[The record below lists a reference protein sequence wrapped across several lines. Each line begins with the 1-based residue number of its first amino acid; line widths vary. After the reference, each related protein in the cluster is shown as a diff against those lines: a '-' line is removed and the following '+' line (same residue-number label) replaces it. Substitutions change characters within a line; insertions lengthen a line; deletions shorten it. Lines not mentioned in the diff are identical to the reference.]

1 MSESSRRKFLRS
13 IGLGLGTAG
22 MAGPASLL
30 SKARSLAPIGSG
42 AGNSLADIGNGRVP
56 EEHRPTPADPSLEG
70 GLGPQG
76 GGPRPAGRSAQP
88 VIDFR
93 YSPLS
98 WQTAYC
104 FPDDHYKSLAGEHGD
119 LRYGHPGQ
127 GAGID
132 YFPEVVEFSLLGME
146 KNEVSGQRVEGPGV
160 PIIHTRIDRPEAF
173 LELTT
178 FATQRAGEGRVDNVI
193 VEVAPRTSHT
203 LQAVPVMVLSTKREV
218 KRQASAGIT
227 LLRLDKDEGPPFLL
241 ADVPLSLHEDGAVY
255 QSYLLQAGVATE
267 GKPSRCFLRF
277 PQEGQE
283 IDKLREGL
291 ETPDR
296 LLAEAREYWQNWK
309 PFEGKVSW
317 QLPGRH
323 GEFLVACARNLQQA
337 REEKGGKI
345 TFQVGPTV
353 YRGLWGV
360 DGNFILEAARY
371 LGYDNEAQQG
381 LEATW
386 KHQEA
391 DGGVFAGGGREHWK
405 DTGIAMFTLARQ
417 AELSQDWS
425 YFREMQ
431 PNVLRA
437 VNFLMSLR
445 DKARSDGSINGH
457 YGLLAPGFGDGGLGG
472 IRSEFTNTLWV
483 LAGLKAITE
492 ATERQG
498 LPALGGA
505 KQFYEELRAAFSA
518 AARQEMRRYPEGF
531 DYLPMLAKGD
541 PAWAGADEWD
551 RPRPQTA
558 QWALSHAIYPGLVFE
573 KDDAIVKGHIQLMQA
588 CTQEDIPAETGW
600 LPHGGVWNYN
610 AGFVAHV
617 YLWAGLPD
625 WAGLTF
631 TGFLNHATQLYCWRE
646 EQPIRGS
653 LTADYVGDMPH
664 NWASAEC
671 ILYLRHMLALEDGL
685 ALRLLTGVGEFELSQ
700 GEPLS
705 IAQSPTR
712 FGRLDMNLEPLD
724 RHQGW
729 RLKFQRG
736 SGLTPANVLLPE
748 ILASRFRF
756 AEIKGAQARVE
767 GNSVFVTPSA
777 AAWEAVWKI

>member
-1 MSESSRRKFLRS
+1 MEKSR
-13 IGLGLGTAG
+13 
-22 MAGPASLL
+22 GPEG
-30 SKARSLAPIGSG
+30 RGS
-42 AGNSLADIGNGRVP
+42 
-56 EEHRPTPADPSLEG
+56 TPSDPSPKG

-76 GGPRPAGRSAQP
+76 EGLRPAGRSAP
-88 VIDFR
+88 AIDFR

-104 FPDDHYKSLAGEHGD
+104 FPDDHHKSLIGEHGE

-127 GAGID
+127 GAGIN

-146 KNEVSGQRVEGPGV
+146 ANEVREQRLEGPGV

-193 VEVAPRTSHT
+193 LEVQPRTLHAR
-203 LQAVPVMVLSTKREV
+203 QAVPVVLVRTKGEI
-218 KRQASAGIT
+218 KLQESAGIT
-227 LLRLDKDEGPPFLL
+227 LLRLDNDAGPPFLVV
-241 ADVPLSLHEDGAVY
+241 DVPLSLHEDGVVFR
-255 QSYLLQAGVATE
+255 SYLLKAGIATE
-267 GKPSRCFLRF
+267 GKPYRCFFRF

-283 IDKLREGL
+283 IDKLKEGL

-296 LLAEAREYWQNWK
+296 LLAEAREHWQNWK
-309 PFEGKVSW
+309 PFEGKIHW
-317 QLPGRH
+317 QLPRRH
-323 GEFLVACARNLQQA
+323 DEFLVACARNLQQA

-353 YRGLWGV
+353 YRGLWVV

-371 LGYDNEAQQG
+371 LGYDKEAQQG

-386 KHQEA
+386 KYQEA

-405 DTGIAMFTLARQ
+405 DTGIAMFTLVRQ

-425 YFREMQ
+425 YFREMR

-437 VNFLMSLR
+437 VKFLVSLR
-445 DKARSDGSINGH
+445 DKARSDGSMNGH
-457 YGLLAPGFGDGGLGG
+457 YDLLAPGFGDGGLGG
-472 IRSEFTNTLWV
+472 VRSEFTNTLWV
-483 LAGLKAITE
+483 LAGLKAVTE
-492 ATERQG
+492 ATDRFD
-498 LPALGGA
+498 LPDLGGA
-505 KQFYEELRAAFSA
+505 KQFYNELRASFFA
-518 AARQEMRRYPEGF
+518 ATRQEMRRHPEGF
-531 DYLPMLAKGD
+531 EYLPMLVKGD
-541 PAWAGADEWD
+541 SQWASADEWD
-551 RPRPQTA
+551 QPRPQTA

-573 KDDAIVKGHIQLMQA
+573 KDDPIVKGHIQLMQSCA
-588 CTQEDIPAETGW
+588 QEDIPAETGW

-617 YLWAGLPD
+617 YLWAGMPD
-625 WAGLTF
+625 WARLTF

-671 ILYLRHMLALEDGL
+671 ILYLRHMLALEDGP
-685 ALRLLTGVGEFELSQ
+685 ALRLLAGVADFELAD
-700 GEPLS
+700 GDPLS

-736 SGLTPANVLLPE
+736 SGPTPANVLLPQT
-748 ILASRFRF
+748 LASRFRF
-756 AEIKGAQARVE
+756 AEIHGAQARLE
-767 GNSVFVTPSA
+767 GNTVFVTPGA
-777 AAWEAVWKI
+777 AAWEAVWKV

>member
-1 MSESSRRKFLRS
+1 MSGAGEGTVSESTRRKFLRNIS
-13 IGLGLGTAG
+13 LGLGTAS
-22 MAGPASLL
+22 MAGPASFL
-30 SKARSLAPIGSG
+30 SKARSLAPIESE
-42 AGNSLADIGNGRVP
+42 AGNSLPDIEN
-56 EEHRPTPADPSLEG
+56 L
-70 GLGPQG
+70 
-76 GGPRPAGRSAQP
+76 SAA
-88 VIDFR
+88 IDFR

-104 FPDDHYKSLAGEHGD
+104 FPDDHYKSLIGEHGD

-127 GAGID
+127 GAGIN

-146 KNEVSGQRVEGPGV
+146 ANEVRGQRLEAPGV

-173 LELTT
+173 LQLTT

-193 VEVAPRTSHT
+193 LEVEPRTLHT
-203 LQAVPVMVLSTKREV
+203 LQAVPVMVLSTKREI
-218 KRQASAGIT
+218 KLQESAGIT
-227 LLRLDKDEGPPFLL
+227 LLRLDNEAAAPFLL
-241 ADVPLSLHEDGAVY
+241 VDVPLSPHEDGVVY
-255 QSYLLQAGVATE
+255 RSYLLKAGIATE
-267 GKPSRCFLRF
+267 GRPSRCFFRF

-283 IDKLREGL
+283 IDKLKEGL

-296 LLAEAREYWQNWK
+296 LLAEARQYWQNWK

-337 REEKGGKI
+337 REEKAGRI

-353 YRGLWGV
+353 YRGLWVV

-371 LGYDNEAQQG
+371 LGYDKEAQQG

-386 KHQEA
+386 KYQEA

-405 DTGIAMFTLARQ
+405 DTGIAMFTLVRQ

-431 PNVLRA
+431 PNVVRA
-437 VNFLMSLR
+437 VKFLVSLR
-445 DKARSDGSINGH
+445 DKAQSDGSMNGR

-472 IRSEFTNTLWV
+472 VRSEFTNTLWV
-483 LAGLKAITE
+483 LAGLKAVTE
-492 ATERQG
+492 ATDRLG
-498 LPALGGA
+498 LPDLDGA
-505 KQFYEELRAAFSA
+505 KRFYNELRAALFA
-518 AARQEMRRYPEGF
+518 AARQEMRRHPEGF
-531 DYLPMLAKGD
+531 DYLPMLMKGD
-541 PAWAGADEWD
+541 PQWATADEWD

-617 YLWAGLPD
+617 YLWAGIPD
-625 WAGLTF
+625 WARLTF

-646 EQPIRGS
+646 EQPMRGS

-671 ILYLRHMLALEDGL
+671 ILYLRHMLALEDGQ
-685 ALRLLTGVGEFELSQ
+685 ALRLLAGVGESELAD

-712 FGRLDMNLEPLD
+712 FGRIDMNIEPLD

-736 SGLTPANVLLPE
+736 SGPTPSSVQLPL

-756 AEIKGAQARVE
+756 AEIHGAQARQE
-767 GNSVFVTPSA
+767 GNTVFVTSSA
-777 AAWEAVWKI
+777 ASWEALWKGLTCNGVTAFGRRKDSYR